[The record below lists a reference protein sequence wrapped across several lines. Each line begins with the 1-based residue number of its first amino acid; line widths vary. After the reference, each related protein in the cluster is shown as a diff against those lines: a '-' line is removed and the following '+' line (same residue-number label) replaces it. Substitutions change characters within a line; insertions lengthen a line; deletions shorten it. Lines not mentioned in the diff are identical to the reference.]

1 METQMVRATEGDT
14 ASDLDNPWQRAPL
27 AHPSEERR
35 RTCVETKRIFCA
47 TGRST
52 TTTRAARLLVDLNVD
67 LVISSYQQ
75 LSRHASMTKSKR

>member
-1 METQMVRATEGDT
+1 MANGDADGEGDGDDT

-52 TTTRAARLLVDLNVD
+52 TTTRAARLLDLVDLNVD
-67 LVISSYQQ
+67 LVVSSYQGM
-75 LSRHASMTKSKR
+75 RR